1 MPSGKVPRSAA
12 ALSRNPNPP
21 SAEDPYELAKKTR
34 LMDGIK
40 IFSGRSNL
48 ALAEKIA
55 FEIGE
60 PLGEREIVNFSD
72 GEIWVKYSDNIR
84 GADVFIIQSTCPPA
98 ENLMELLIMVDAARR
113 ASASRITAVIPY
125 FGYARQD
132 REDQPRVA
140 ISSKLVANLMTV
152 AGADRILT
160 MDLHAAQIQGFF
172 DIPVDHL
179 YSSAVF
185 VKKIKDL
192 KIPNLVVVSPDV
204 GGIKFARAYATRLEA
219 DLVLIDKR
227 RPKANVAE
235 VVNIIGDV
243 KGKNVLIVDDLI
255 DTAGTFVAGVN
266 ALKAAGV
273 NDIYGACTHPIFSGN
288 AYERIASSPLTKL
301 IVSDTVPMKRKSE
314 KIEVESVARL
324 FAEAIRRTY
333 QNESISSLFE
343 IK

>member
-1 MPSGKVPRSAA
+1 
-12 ALSRNPNPP
+12 
-21 SAEDPYELAKKTR
+21 
-34 LMDGIK
+34 MDGIK
-40 IFSGRSNL
+40 IFSGRSNPD
-48 ALAEKIA
+48 LAEKIA
-55 FEIGE
+55 HEIGE
-60 PLGEREIVNFSD
+60 PLGEREIMNFSD
-72 GEIWVKYSDNIR
+72 GEIWAKYSDNIR
-84 GADVFIIQSTCPPA
+84 GSDVFIIQCTFPPA
-98 ENLMELLIMVDAARR
+98 ENLMELLIMIDAAKR
-113 ASASRITAVIPY
+113 ASASRVTAVIPY

-132 REDQPRVA
+132 RKDQPRVA
-140 ISSKLVANLMTV
+140 ITSKLVANLLTK
-152 AGADRILT
+152 AGAERVLT

-185 VKKIKDL
+185 VKYIKEL

-204 GGIKFARAYATRLEA
+204 GGIKFARAYATRLDA

-255 DTAGTFVAGVN
+255 DTAGTFTAGVH
-266 ALKAAGV
+266 ALKAAGA
-273 NDIYGACTHPIFSGN
+273 NDIYGACTHPVFSGN
-288 AYERIASSPLTKL
+288 AIERIENSPMKKL
-301 IVSDTVPMKRKSE
+301 IISDTVPLKKTSN
-314 KIEVESVARL
+314 KIEVRSVARL